1 MQRQRFFGRP
11 KESINSSTA
20 TVDQR
25 SLFLFL
31 EPWELIFCLVIL
43 LMSLDK
49 RLGQDQKLPS
59 ERVCL
64 SSTVLS
70 ILVYYEQDEFL
81 LLFSDIRHVSWRQCA
96 LILVNGYLIGFE
108 IKHSGTMFEN
118 HRKVTFNI
126 ESEAS

>member
-31 EPWELIFCLVIL
+31 EPWELIFCLVSL

-59 ERVCL
+59 ERVSL

-70 ILVYYEQDEFL
+70 ILVYYIPDEFL

-96 LILVNGYLIGFE
+96 LISNIRDWNKTV
-108 IKHSGTMFEN
+108 FEN
-118 HRKVTFNI
+118 HRKSLLQHC
-126 ESEAS
+126 ERSELRLQYK

>member
-31 EPWELIFCLVIL
+31 EPWELIFCLVSL

-59 ERVCL
+59 ERVSL

-70 ILVYYEQDEFL
+70 ILPLYWSTMYKTSFYCFL
-81 LLFSDIRHVSWRQCA
+81 VTLGMCPEDNARSS
-96 LILVNGYLIGFE
+96 LIE
-108 IKHSGTMFEN
+108 IKQCLKITEKSHSILRAKRAKF
-118 HRKVTFNI
+118 TF
-126 ESEAS
+126 